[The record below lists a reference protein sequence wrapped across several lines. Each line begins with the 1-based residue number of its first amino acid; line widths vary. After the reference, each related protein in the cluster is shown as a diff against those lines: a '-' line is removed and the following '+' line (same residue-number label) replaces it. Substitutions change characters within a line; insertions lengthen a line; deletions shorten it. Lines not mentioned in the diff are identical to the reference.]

1 MTSFTK
7 ILAAA
12 VACAAVLP
20 AAASASTVD
29 GDAAL
34 TATYTS
40 RGRAADLAMP
50 LSATPVLTDAGARLT
65 ATGTCTSVDAH
76 SATCPAANVVAV
88 LGGADDTA
96 KLAAQ
101 GRVTVDGGAGEDGI
115 FAWGIGV
122 TVGGGGGRDLLI
134 GSADGTATID
144 GGGGSDRI
152 YARGAGT
159 AVTGDAGQDLVVIQS
174 TQPGVDGGEGAD
186 SIVMTG
192 STPAGTIAGGAGAD
206 LISAWPS
213 TERFASG
220 GASYDGR
227 AGSDIINVF
236 GDGIG
241 VDHVTCGTGTDTVY
255 ADADDD
261 VAADC
266 ETVLRAAPPAGSAI
280 AGLPAQ
286 GAAFKSAVGTLDP
299 TTLTPG
305 PLLPGF

>member
-50 LSATPVLTDAGARLT
+50 LSATPVLTDAGVRLT

-115 FAWGIGV
+115 FAWGLGG
-122 TVGGGGGRDLLI
+122 TVGGGGGPGPLI
-134 GSADGTATID
+134 GRARGAPAHAR
-144 GGGGSDRI
+144 GGGG
-152 YARGAGT
+152 ARPSPRG
-159 AVTGDAGQDLVVIQS
+159 
-174 TQPGVDGGEGAD
+174 P
-186 SIVMTG
+186 
-192 STPAGTIAGGAGAD
+192 GGA
-206 LISAWPS
+206 
-213 TERFASG
+213 
-220 GASYDGR
+220 R
-227 AGSDIINVF
+227 AG
-236 GDGIG
+236 
-241 VDHVTCGTGTDTVY
+241 
-255 ADADDD
+255 
-261 VAADC
+261 AA
-266 ETVLRAAPPAGSAI
+266 
-280 AGLPAQ
+280 
-286 GAAFKSAVGTLDP
+286 
-299 TTLTPG
+299 
-305 PLLPGF
+305 